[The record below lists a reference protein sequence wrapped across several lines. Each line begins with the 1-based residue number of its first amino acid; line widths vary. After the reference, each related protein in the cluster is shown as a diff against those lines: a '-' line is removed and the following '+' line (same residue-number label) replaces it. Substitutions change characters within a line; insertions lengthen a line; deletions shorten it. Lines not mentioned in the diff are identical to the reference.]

1 MPAADARG
9 RRERDA
15 QPEACQRCSSGRSL
29 SRSVLNPLP
38 DLPEERDCETLRVA
52 GSPVRCGFITLPT
65 TGLNIL
71 SSTRITSQWRASF
84 FYRRRR
90 AAEASRDGTCQDSQL
105 ALIAKAGVVWA
116 VATVDA
122 DFIVHGI
129 ERIVLPG
136 PPCSLHKHLPERV
149 SGHCWHFPSEQGDST
164 TLPATSEWITGRND
178 IAALAPFLERQMI
191 YSHWERS
198 IVEVAESTHIILD
211 DAFSRRAAA
220 ARV

>member
-84 FYRRRR
+84 FYRRR
-90 AAEASRDGTCQDSQL
+90 SRSSAMEWSWGLYSMAHQPRPIV
-105 ALIAKAGVVWA
+105 ALTRSGRGVARWN
-116 VATVDA
+116 
-122 DFIVHGI
+122 
-129 ERIVLPG
+129 LP
-136 PPCSLHKHLPERV
+136 
-149 SGHCWHFPSEQGDST
+149 
-164 TLPATSEWITGRND
+164 
-178 IAALAPFLERQMI
+178 
-191 YSHWERS
+191 
-198 IVEVAESTHIILD
+198 
-211 DAFSRRAAA
+211 RRAGC
-220 ARV
+220 